1 MVSPAFLCDSKVKS
15 EKSFRLQSMQSYM
28 IKVEAP
34 RPIRG
39 TGQER
44 MLPDRT
50 PRYRAVCEHFVYLPL
65 GIVLDWPNLGGGWSP
80 GNDLV
85 NASLSHSR

>member
-15 EKSFRLQSMQSYM
+15 EKSFRLQSMQSYT

-44 MLPDRT
+44 MLPMGRRHMRAGLRR
-50 PRYRAVCEHFVYLPL
+50 RYSEKICLIWKNCGAALP
-65 GIVLDWPNLGGGWSP
+65 NE
-80 GNDLV
+80 
-85 NASLSHSR
+85 